1 MSEILFI
8 NACISTGHP
17 SRTLFLARYFLKQL
31 AQNTQSKITE
41 IDLTKENLQPLN
53 EKTLATRTADLDSK
67 QLLKPKFHYA
77 HQLAAADF
85 IVVAAPYWDLSFPSI
100 LKVFFE
106 HTSAASI
113 TFTYTE
119 HGPAGLCKASQLYY
133 LTTSGGVI
141 GEYNFGY
148 DYIRGLCA
156 LYGIEKT
163 KLFTAEGL
171 DIENTDVAT
180 VMTDACRKID
190 LYFAQ

>member
-31 AQNTQSKITE
+31 AKNTQSKITE

-53 EKTLATRTADLDSK
+53 EKTLAARTADLDSK

-119 HGPAGLCKASQLYY
+119 HGPAGLCKACQLYY
-133 LTTSGGVI
+133 LTTAGGVI
-141 GEYNFGY
+141 GKYNFGY
-148 DYIRGLCA
+148 DYIRGLCD

-163 KLFTAEGL
+163 EMFSAEGL
-171 DIENTDVAT
+171 DIENADIDTA
-180 VMTDACRKID
+180 MNDACRKID

>member
-1 MSEILFI
+1 MVRQ
-8 NACISTGHP
+8 A
-17 SRTLFLARYFLKQL
+17 
-31 AQNTQSKITE
+31 
-41 IDLTKENLQPLN
+41 
-53 EKTLATRTADLDSK
+53 
-67 QLLKPKFHYA
+67 
-77 HQLAAADF
+77 
-85 IVVAAPYWDLSFPSI
+85 
-100 LKVFFE
+100 
-106 HTSAASI
+106 
-113 TFTYTE
+113 
-119 HGPAGLCKASQLYY
+119 LCKASQLYY